1 MDNNDLSKIPVSEL
15 TPENID
21 SLKGSAPSEA
31 QHEATK
37 APHRPKSSTGSRS
50 SRLPLLI
57 AGIVLLIGVA
67 VALFFIFRKPSD
79 DSETP
84 AEDADGGSAE
94 IVWEPESGS
103 ENPSQ
108 DYIDHHQ
115 SIIDSPDS
123 TFEEKLDS
131 KLSIANLYSSN
142 NQFDKA
148 NEVLSSI
155 NRTELNHHQMYNLYS
170 VYAYLYECMGDATN
184 NQEYLNLARSEL
196 EKFWEE
202 EGE

>member
-21 SLKGSAPSEA
+21 SLKGSTPAEVQHKAAEAPR
-31 QHEATK
+31 
-37 APHRPKSSTGSRS
+37 RPKSSAGPKS

-57 AGIVLLIGVA
+57 TGIILLIGIA

-79 DSETP
+79 NPETP
-84 AEDADGGSAE
+84 AEDADGSSAE

-115 SIIDSPDS
+115 SIIDNPDS

-131 KLSIANLYSSN
+131 RLSIANLYSSN
-142 NQFDKA
+142 NEFDKA
-148 NEVLSSI
+148 NEILNSI
-155 NRTELNHHQMYNLYS
+155 NRTELNHHQMFNLYS
-170 VYAYLYECMGDATN
+170 VYAYLYECMGDTTN
-184 NQEYLNLARSEL
+184 HQQYLDLARSEL